1 LKKIEKQVV
10 TKGSLRWKMGN
21 KNPSFC
27 LEEPFKFAWGTC
39 FDPFL
44 VIFSGQRAKDL
55 A

>member
-1 LKKIEKQVV
+1 
-10 TKGSLRWKMGN
+10 MGN